1 MRNIRTGFWRLVTLV
16 GIASIGVASAADNAS
31 SQALYLGYYQEDP
44 LTNPEDPTAGAFV
57 LTLPVGDGAF
67 KGSMFF
73 TYVGCQTSNVG
84 EVQGSK
90 KGNVLSGTWSG
101 TIDGSPESGP
111 HEGTFDPSAGFY
123 KGTYEVSG
131 GKQFKSIAGCIEYY
145 IAPNGRWEL
154 FPVNRSEPAGFRI
167 TVTGALVSWD
177 VPPGALM
184 SLVYVV
190 DPGIAGTAVNP
201 IKWQTILSG
210 STGSIDLSSMHLTS
224 GKRYIISAL
233 ISDKKSARIAF
244 ASQDFLAPAR

>member
-1 MRNIRTGFWRLVTLV
+1 MRNIRTGFSRLVALV
-16 GIASIGVASAADNAS
+16 AIAYVGVASAADNAT

-84 EVQGSK
+84 EVQGLK
-90 KGNVLSGTWSG
+90 KGNALSGTWSG

-111 HEGTFDPSAGFY
+111 HEGTFDPSAGYY

-145 IAPNGRWEL
+145 IAPDGRWEL

-167 TVTGALVSWD
+167 TVTGAAVSWD

-190 DPGIAGTAVNP
+190 DPGIAGTAANP
-201 IKWQTILSG
+201 IKWQTILPG
-210 STGSIDLSSMHLTS
+210 SRGSVDLSSMHLTS

-233 ISDKKSARIAF
+233 ISGKKSARIAF
-244 ASQDFLAPAR
+244 ASRDFLAP